1 HLVGGQRDLEAR
13 GPGQVPAVD
22 EEVGAHEAVDPLGEA
37 HVPEDGA
44 LEGRAGGLGVVQVP
58 ADDGPGGGERAGRV
72 VLDRWHV
79 AQVPP
84 DEALEQAVVVDH
96 VGHDV
101 AGGPPL
107 AGRRGAPSVVRHGRD
122 GGGEVGGESV
132 VAFGDVGHGATVRRA
147 GCRRLEGTRRG
158 RPGSLGTLAA
168 VVRSVREDARGIVA
182 PDLGLQRFRLDRYPP
197 SPEVARLVDRY
208 WVVTWDLRGRPSH
221 TQHVFPHPVVNVT
234 FQDGGPGLVT
244 GVSTTVVAR
253 TLSGA
258 GRVLGIM
265 FRPAGFRPLLG
276 RPMATIRDATLDW
289 ASVVGDRAADALARR
304 VAAVPD
310 GAAMA
315 AAADA
320 ALAPLVPAGHQ
331 PWEDT
336 AALVERV
343 AADPAFLTVADL
355 AREAGT
361 TAP

>member
-1 HLVGGQRDLEAR
+1 
-13 GPGQVPAVD
+13 
-22 EEVGAHEAVDPLGEA
+22 
-37 HVPEDGA
+37 
-44 LEGRAGGLGVVQVP
+44 
-58 ADDGPGGGERAGRV
+58 
-72 VLDRWHV
+72 
-79 AQVPP
+79 
-84 DEALEQAVVVDH
+84 
-96 VGHDV
+96 
-101 AGGPPL
+101 
-107 AGRRGAPSVVRHGRD
+107 
-122 GGGEVGGESV
+122 
-132 VAFGDVGHGATVRRA
+132 
-147 GCRRLEGTRRG
+147 
-158 RPGSLGTLAA
+158 

-182 PDLGLQRFRLDRYPP
+182 PDLGLQRFRLDRFPP

-208 WVVTWDLRGRPSH
+208 WVVTWDLRGQPSH

-244 GVSTTVVAR
+244 GISTTVLAR

-276 RPMATIRDATLDW
+276 RPMATIRDATLGW
-289 ASVVGDRAADALARR
+289 AAVVGAGPAGELARR
-304 VAAVPD
+304 VAEAPD

-361 TAP
+361 TARELQRRFADHVGIGPKAVIRRYRLYEAAERARGREHVEWAALAASLGYSDQAHMSRDFTATFGMPPGRYLAANRPAGA

>member
-1 HLVGGQRDLEAR
+1 AR
-13 GPGQVPAVD
+13 GTGQGPAVD

-147 GCRRLEGTRRG
+147 GRRRLEGTRRG

-208 WVVTWDLRGRPSH
+208 WVVTWGLGWQRFRRYGFPPWAGVARLGARFWGVTGELRGRPSR
-221 TQHVFPHPVVNVT
+221 TPRVFPNPVVDVT
-234 FQDGGPGLVT
+234 IQDGGPGLVT

-265 FRPAGFRPLLG
+265 F
-276 RPMATIRDATLDW
+276 
-289 ASVVGDRAADALARR
+289 
-304 VAAVPD
+304 
-310 GAAMA
+310 
-315 AAADA
+315 
-320 ALAPLVPAGHQ
+320 
-331 PWEDT
+331 
-336 AALVERV
+336 
-343 AADPAFLTVADL
+343 
-355 AREAGT
+355 
-361 TAP
+361 

>member
-1 HLVGGQRDLEAR
+1 
-13 GPGQVPAVD
+13 
-22 EEVGAHEAVDPLGEA
+22 
-37 HVPEDGA
+37 
-44 LEGRAGGLGVVQVP
+44 
-58 ADDGPGGGERAGRV
+58 
-72 VLDRWHV
+72 
-79 AQVPP
+79 
-84 DEALEQAVVVDH
+84 
-96 VGHDV
+96 
-101 AGGPPL
+101 
-107 AGRRGAPSVVRHGRD
+107 
-122 GGGEVGGESV
+122 
-132 VAFGDVGHGATVRRA
+132 
-147 GCRRLEGTRRG
+147 
-158 RPGSLGTLAA
+158 

-315 AAADA
+315 AADDA

-361 TAP
+361 TARELQRRFADHVGLGPKAVIRRYRLYEAAERARGRERVDWAAVAASLGYSDQAHMTRDFTATFGMPPGRYLTVNRPAGR